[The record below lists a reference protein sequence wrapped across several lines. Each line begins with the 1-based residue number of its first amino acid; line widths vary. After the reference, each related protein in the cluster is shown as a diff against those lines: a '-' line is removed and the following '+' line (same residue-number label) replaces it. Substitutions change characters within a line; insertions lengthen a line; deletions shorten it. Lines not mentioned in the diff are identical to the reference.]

1 MPPNLSPPRE
11 SRPLLPG
18 LSIRAARLEDVDAI
32 TALANLPGY
41 RAGTLRLPYQ
51 KPELARRWLESLG
64 PEAFNLVAVL
74 DGIIVG
80 NAGLDRYSGR
90 RAHAAGVG
98 MGVHDDH
105 RGKGIGT
112 ALLRE
117 ITDAADQWLR
127 IERLELTVF
136 ADNLQAIRLYERFGF
151 EQEGILRNY
160 AFRAGA
166 FAAAHLMARLRG

>member
-1 MPPNLSPPRE
+1 MPPNRADPFELQPAP
-11 SRPLLPG
+11 PG
-18 LSIRAARLEDVDAI
+18 LSIRATRLEDVDAI

-51 KPELARRWLESLG
+51 KPELARRWLEGLG

-74 DGIIVG
+74 DGTVVG
-80 NAGLDRYSGR
+80 TAGLDRYGGR
-90 RAHAAGVG
+90 RSHAAGLG

-117 ITDAADQWLR
+117 IIDAADQWLR

-136 ADNLQAIRLYERFGF
+136 ADNLRAIRLYERFGF
-151 EQEGILRNY
+151 EQEGFLHNY

-166 FAAAHLMARLRG
+166 FADAHLMARLRG

>member
-1 MPPNLSPPRE
+1 MPPTTLSHPSA
-11 SRPLLPG
+11 SRPVLPG
-18 LSIRAARLEDVDAI
+18 LSIRATRLEDAEAI

-51 KPELARRWLESLG
+51 KPDLARRWLEGLG

-74 DGIIVG
+74 DGIVVAT
-80 NAGLDRYSGR
+80 AGLERYSGR
-90 RAHAAGVG
+90 RSHAAGIG

-117 ITDAADQWLR
+117 ITDAADNWLR

-151 EQEGILRNY
+151 EQEGLLRNY

-166 FAAAHLMARLRG
+166 FADALAMARL

>member
-18 LSIRAARLEDVDAI
+18 LSIRATRLEDVDAI

-64 PEAFNLVAVL
+64 SEAFNLVAVL

-166 FAAAHLMARLRG
+166 FADAHLMARLRG

>member
-18 LSIRAARLEDVDAI
+18 LSIRATRLEDVDAI

-51 KPELARRWLESLG
+51 KPELARRWLEGLG

-74 DGIIVG
+74 DGTVVG
-80 NAGLDRYSGR
+80 TAGLDRYGGR
-90 RAHAAGVG
+90 RSHAAGLG

-117 ITDAADQWLR
+117 IIDAADQWLR

-136 ADNLQAIRLYERFGF
+136 ADNLRAIRLYERFGF
-151 EQEGILRNY
+151 EQEGFLHNY

-166 FAAAHLMARLRG
+166 FADAHLMARLRG

>member
-18 LSIRAARLEDVDAI
+18 LSIRATRLEDVDAI

-51 KPELARRWLESLG
+51 KPELARQWLESLG
-64 PEAFNLVAVL
+64 SEAFNLVAVL

-151 EQEGILRNY
+151 EQEGVLRNY

-166 FAAAHLMARLRG
+166 FADAHLMARLRG

>member
-1 MPPNLSPPRE
+1 MPPNLSPARE

-18 LSIRAARLEDVDAI
+18 LSIRATRLEDVDAI
-32 TALANLPGY
+32 TALANLPRY

-64 PEAFNLVAVL
+64 SEAFNLVAVL

-112 ALLRE
+112 ALLEE

-166 FAAAHLMARLRG
+166 FADAHLMARLRG

>member
-1 MPPNLSPPRE
+1 MSPALYHPSD
-11 SRPLLPG
+11 SRPAPPG
-18 LSIRAARLEDVDAI
+18 LSIRATRLEDVDAI

-51 KPELARRWLESLG
+51 KPELARRWLEG
-64 PEAFNLVAVL
+64 QGAEAFNLVAVL
-74 DGIIVG
+74 DGIVVG
-80 NAGLDRYSGR
+80 NAGLDRYGGR
-90 RAHAAGVG
+90 RSHAAGLG

-117 ITDAADQWLR
+117 IIDAADQWLR

-136 ADNLQAIRLYERFGF
+136 ADNLRAIRLYERFGF
-151 EQEGILRNY
+151 EQEGFLHNY

-166 FAAAHLMARLRG
+166 FADAHLMARLRG

>member
-18 LSIRAARLEDVDAI
+18 LSIRATRLEDVDAI

-74 DGIIVG
+74 DGVVVG

-151 EQEGILRNY
+151 EQEGVLRNY

-166 FAAAHLMARLRG
+166 FADAHLMARLRG

>member
-18 LSIRAARLEDVDAI
+18 LSIRATRLEDVDAI

-90 RAHAAGVG
+90 RSHAAGVG

-160 AFRAGA
+160 AFRAGVLA
-166 FAAAHLMARLRG
+166 DAHLMARLRG